1 MIEYLVVFAIVSVC
15 LLLIVIIM
23 LQKGRGGGL
32 SAALGGGASGSAFG
46 SKTGDVF
53 TWITVTLAGLY
64 LILNIVGSLVFRQTV
79 DASTTLEA
87 SVPADGEAAPA
98 GTTRQNIQ
106 FGDVLELGDSDES
119 ASPIKLNISPVVPSV
134 DEDPAGGDAD
144 TEPSPGEQDDGSAE
158 SDEPKPVQDPPPDSG
173 SGKVEEDQPTSDPPP
188 GTQDVPAPTGE
199 PDDAAQDPDGN

>member
-87 SVPADGEAAPA
+87 SVPADGDTAP
-98 GTTRQNIQ
+98 GTTKQTFQ
-106 FGDVLELGDSDES
+106 LGDLLDDSDES

-134 DEDPAGGDAD
+134 DEEPAGGDAD
-144 TEPSPGEQDDGSAE
+144 TEPSPGQQDDGSAE

-188 GTQDVPAPTGE
+188 DTQDDPAPTGE